1 MCIGIPMQVVQ
12 CAEGT
17 AVCRDGAG
25 ELHSLRTSLLEE
37 GLVVGDWVLTCLHD
51 AVERLTPERAQE
63 VLHTLALVRSA
74 MQPPAA
80 VLDADVHPARAAA
93 GFDLPSRL
101 SAKELAALTGA

>member
-17 AVCRDGAG
+17 AVCRDEAG
-25 ELHSLRTSLLEE
+25 ELHSLRTSLLER
-37 GLVVGDWVLTCLHD
+37 GLAVGDWVLTYLHD

-74 MQPPAA
+74 MLPPAA
-80 VLDADVHPARAAA
+80 LDADDVHPARAAA
-93 GFDLPSRL
+93 DFDLPSRL
-101 SAKELAALTGA
+101 RAEDLAALTGA